1 MVDAVLHLVE
11 DTGDIL
17 NLFHYF
23 WIGLVGCSIQIIST
37 ISWMPV
43 TIRRECFRCYPYP
56 PEKGWI
62 RKVNLGA
69 GEAGPPGFP

>member
-23 WIGLVGCSIQIIST
+23 WIGLVAAYKSFLQ
-37 ISWMPV
+37 
-43 TIRRECFRCYPYP
+43 
-56 PEKGWI
+56 
-62 RKVNLGA
+62 
-69 GEAGPPGFP
+69 